1 VYVAHRCDAQVVDNL
16 CRNHN
21 LVVLTPADRQAEP
34 LCITVLL
41 KEPQPRQHQQ
51 YQHAPCCH
59 RANYN
64 SGSAMLDEQY
74 TCTSPPSLKM
84 SAAVTSSGAAD
95 NDIEV
100 RLH

>member
-1 VYVAHRCDAQVVDNL
+1 MYVVHRFAQVVDNL

-41 KEPQPRQHQQ
+41 IEPQPRQHQQ

-59 RANYN
+59 RANT
-64 SGSAMLDEQY
+64 SGGAMLDEQY
-74 TCTSPPSLKM
+74 TCTSPPSLKL
-84 SAAVTSSGAAD
+84 SSAVTSSGATD

-100 RLH
+100 RFN